1 MKDFTKRSVTG
12 IIYVVLM
19 LAGASLHPI
28 LFAVIFGGFLILT
41 QLEFYKLVEETAG
54 IATGKTI
61 GLVLGILYFFVCFG
75 IVNAILP
82 AKSYLLF
89 FPALIFIFLAEVFS
103 ERPGIIQNSAVNFT
117 GFVYV
122 ALPFSLLN
130 FMVYPAYPANSV
142 FDPTILIGVFFL
154 VWSYDSMAYLAGSK
168 FGKHKIFP
176 RISPKKSWEGFIAG
190 MLFTLLMGVVNSLL
204 FSQSSLTNWL
214 VIAALVVVF
223 GTLGDLFESVIK
235 RRLKVK
241 DSGAMLPGHGGLLD
255 RFDSLLFVIPVV
267 YVWLTIT
274 GNL

>member
-75 IVNAILP
+75 IVNDILP
-82 AKSYLLF
+82 AKSYLFF

-130 FMVYPAYPANSV
+130 FMVYPNYPANSV

-190 MLFTLLMGVVNSLL
+190 TLFTLIIGVVNSLI

-274 GNL
+274 ANL